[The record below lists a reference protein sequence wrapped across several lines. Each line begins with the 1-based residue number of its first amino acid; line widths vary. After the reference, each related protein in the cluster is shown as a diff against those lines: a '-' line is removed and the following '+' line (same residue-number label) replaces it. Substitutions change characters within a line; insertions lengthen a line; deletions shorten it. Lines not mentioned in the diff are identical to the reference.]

1 MSYRYLSTSRD
12 LAKYLK
18 VNIGIPIVA
27 DIKNFIDE
35 LDRVVP
41 AKSKHTVIENRA
53 SHIIAS
59 AVNLVHLIRESY
71 PEAEAN
77 DLVKRL
83 YRSIMTE
90 DERKFGRKIKELR
103 NKK

>member
-1 MSYRYLSTSRD
+1 M
-12 LAKYLK
+12 
-18 VNIGIPIVA
+18 A

-41 AKSKHTVIENRA
+41 AKNKHTVIENRA

-59 AVNLVHLIRESY
+59 AVNLVHLIKESY
-71 PEAEAN
+71 SEEEAQ
-77 DLVKRL
+77 DLIKRL
-83 YRSIMTE
+83 YRSIITE
-90 DERKFGRKIKELR
+90 DEKKFGRKIKELR

>member
-1 MSYRYLSTSRD
+1 MT
-12 LAKYLK
+12 
-18 VNIGIPIVA
+18 

-41 AKSKHTVIENRA
+41 AKNKHTVIENRA

-59 AVNLVHLIRESY
+59 AVNLVHLIKESY
-71 PEAEAN
+71 TEEESQ
-77 DLVKRL
+77 DLIKRL
-83 YRSIMTE
+83 YRSIITE
-90 DERKFGRKIKELR
+90 DEKKFGRKIKELR

>member
-1 MSYRYLSTSRD
+1 M
-12 LAKYLK
+12 
-18 VNIGIPIVA
+18 A

-41 AKSKHTVIENRA
+41 AKSKHTVIESRA

-59 AVNLVHLIRESY
+59 AVNLVHLIRETY
-71 PEAEAN
+71 PDEDAS
-77 DLVKRL
+77 DLIKRL
-83 YRSIMTE
+83 YRSIITE
-90 DERKFGRKIKELR
+90 DEKKFGRKIRELR

>member
-1 MSYRYLSTSRD
+1 M
-12 LAKYLK
+12 
-18 VNIGIPIVA
+18 A

-41 AKSKHTVIENRA
+41 AKNKHTVVENRA

-71 PEAEAN
+71 TEEEAQ
-77 DLVKRL
+77 DLIKRL
-83 YRSIMTE
+83 YRSIITE
-90 DERKFGRKIKELR
+90 DEKKFGRKIKELR

>member
-1 MSYRYLSTSRD
+1 M
-12 LAKYLK
+12 
-18 VNIGIPIVA
+18 A

-35 LDRVVP
+35 LDKFVP

-59 AVNLVHLIRESY
+59 AINLVHLIKESY
-71 PEAEAN
+71 PEEDAN

-103 NKK
+103 SKR